1 MFIVITRKCKKKICY
16 TFLYFY
22 NMCARQETVVQ
33 RKCVQKI
40 FQKIAKKLRKTMRAT
55 AGRKIMI
62 FRVFSKVYK
71 SRPIRL

>member
-1 MFIVITRKCKKKICY
+1 
-16 TFLYFY
+16 
-22 NMCARQETVVQ
+22 MCVRQETVVQ